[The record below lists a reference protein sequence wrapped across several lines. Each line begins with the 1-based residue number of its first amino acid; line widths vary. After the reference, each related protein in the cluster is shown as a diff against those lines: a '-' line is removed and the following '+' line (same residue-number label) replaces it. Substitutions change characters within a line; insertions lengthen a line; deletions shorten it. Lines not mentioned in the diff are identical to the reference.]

1 MYLLDI
7 ALDFMQRR
15 PDRVGMRKTLILSDI
30 SQSGMP
36 REQLYTQVAEMV
48 NRRGVDRLIGVGP
61 DLSAMQGLLRSTPPL
76 SDDESPFRE
85 RKSRLFTQ

>member
-1 MYLLDI
+1 
-7 ALDFMQRR
+7 MQRR

-61 DLSAMQGLLRSTPPL
+61 DLSAMQGLFKIDAAFYPTTKALL
-76 SDDESPFRE
+76 ESGQGRP
-85 RKSRLFTQ
+85 FTQ